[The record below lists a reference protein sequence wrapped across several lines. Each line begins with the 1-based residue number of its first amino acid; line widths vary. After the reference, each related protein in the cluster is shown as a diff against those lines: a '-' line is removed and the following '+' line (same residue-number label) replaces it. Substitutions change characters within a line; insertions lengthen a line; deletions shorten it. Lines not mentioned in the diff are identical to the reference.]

1 MLRKLLAGTATLA
14 LMTGAAQAQISGDVV
29 KIGVL
34 TDKSSLYADVAG
46 EGSVVAAQLAVE
58 EFGLRLLAS
67 RSRSSRP
74 TIRTRRTFPPTSRA
88 SGSIPKAS
96 MRSRIW

>member
-1 MLRKLLAGTATLA
+1 MLKKLLAGTATLA

-46 EGSVVAAQLAVE
+46 
-58 EFGLRLLAS
+58 
-67 RSRSSRP
+67 RSSRP